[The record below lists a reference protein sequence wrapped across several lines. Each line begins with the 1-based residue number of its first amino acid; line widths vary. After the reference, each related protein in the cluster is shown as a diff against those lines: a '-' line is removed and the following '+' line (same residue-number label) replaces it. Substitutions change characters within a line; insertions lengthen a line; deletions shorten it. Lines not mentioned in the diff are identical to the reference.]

1 MCIGVMT
8 LRRAPADLGVLDKL
22 SIFGAFTMQY
32 VHICGVFGNI

>member
-1 MCIGVMT
+1 MYRGNDPSPS
-8 LRRAPADLGVLDKL
+8 PADLGVLDKL